1 LIVVGISARS
11 RRGVTTLERSENI
24 EVDFKTVI
32 PELDFK
38 VNINM
43 GVVCFFGFI
52 GMWRL
57 GWS

>member
-1 LIVVGISARS
+1 
-11 RRGVTTLERSENI
+11 LERSENI